1 MGSWVINWR
10 SPRSVTGWSPAR
22 TSLDWERVGEISTP
36 RVRAR
41 DTQETG
47 ARRRMR
53 RAVERCA
60 EAQCP
65 ASGALSEG
73 RISGIAAPTS
83 VAHHTSMVRSPPPCR
98 GLGRGLKFNATKA
111 RAGKPAPFLKV
122 RPMVVRITSLPGLG
136 SARWSTRS
144 GHSKQAGR
152 ARPHLGR
159 DGGITTAA
167 TWEDPRLPWW
177 LLRRQRPRTPA
188 GVNGTTDMPPS
199 RPSRFSPARESLTS
213 PFVARTSAR
222 RRTRH
227 GFTVP

>member
-1 MGSWVINWR
+1 
-10 SPRSVTGWSPAR
+10 
-22 TSLDWERVGEISTP
+22 
-36 RVRAR
+36 
-41 DTQETG
+41 
-47 ARRRMR
+47 MR
-53 RAVERCA
+53 RGTVPGFRRLERRSH
-60 EAQCP
+60 QRH
-65 ASGALSEG
+65 SGSD
-73 RISGIAAPTS
+73 
-83 VAHHTSMVRSPPPCR
+83 VRGSSYINGSLAPPCR